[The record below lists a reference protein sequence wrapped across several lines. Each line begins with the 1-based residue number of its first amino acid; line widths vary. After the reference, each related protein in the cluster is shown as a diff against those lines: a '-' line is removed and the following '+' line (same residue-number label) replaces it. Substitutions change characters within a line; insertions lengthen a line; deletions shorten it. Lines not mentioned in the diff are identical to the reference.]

1 MLEANCDKIEI
12 INTIPK
18 IRKMKKKQKNIPNYG
33 LNIIKKINDELEAR
47 ETNINSE
54 NVNKITI
61 LIKNLNK

>member
-1 MLEANCDKIEI
+1 
-12 INTIPK
+12 
-18 IRKMKKKQKNIPNYG
+18 MKKKQKNIPNYG